1 MKQVITN
8 YIKSYLL
15 CQQYNIGRI
24 KKLGQLYPIETN
36 RIHVDLMLL
45 EQEEIRNATILIV

>member
-15 CQQYNIGRI
+15 CQQYNIGHI

>member
-15 CQQYNIGRI
+15 CQQYNISRI
-24 KKLGQLYPIETN
+24 KKLGQLYPIET
-36 RIHVDLMLL
+36 L
-45 EQEEIRNATILIV
+45 EKPFQIKIKIAFMSI